1 MILASVVVPVTLAL
15 AAACGGQGETDA
27 GRTTVVA
34 AVYPLAFAAEQVGG
48 TSVEVRDL
56 TPAGAEPHDLEL
68 GARDI
73 EAIRAADLVVYLGHG
88 FQPALEDALAER
100 AGPSL
105 DVLAGERVAAV
116 PGHGSDP
123 HVWLDPRR
131 YARVA
136 RAIARALG
144 DPVKA
149 APFVARLEALDA
161 ELERG
166 LATCARREIVT
177 SHAAFGYLAER
188 YRLVQVPLTGVA
200 PEVEP
205 SPRDLESLV
214 DLVRAH
220 GATTIFSEPLL
231 PGDLA
236 ATVAREADARTAV
249 LDPLEGLTAGEGAD
263 YLSVMRAN
271 LAVLREA
278 LGCT

>member
-1 MILASVVVPVTLAL
+1 MILASVVGAATLAL
-15 AAACGGQGETDA
+15 AAACGGARETDT
-27 GRTTVVA
+27 GRTKVVA

-48 TSVEVRDL
+48 TSIEVRDL
-56 TPAGAEPHDLEL
+56 TPVGAEPHDLEL

-73 EAIRAADLVVYLGHG
+73 QAIRAADLVVYLGHG
-88 FQPALEDALAER
+88 FQPALEDALADR
-100 AGPSL
+100 TGPSL
-105 DVLAGERVAAV
+105 DVLAGQGAAL
-116 PGHGSDP
+116 GQENGLDP

-131 YARVA
+131 YARIA
-136 RAIARALG
+136 RAIARELG
-144 DPVKA
+144 DPA
-149 APFVARLEALDA
+149 SAEPFVARLEALDA

-166 LATCARREIVT
+166 LARCARREIVT
-177 SHAAFGYLAER
+177 SHAAFGYLARR

-236 ATVAREADARTAV
+236 ETVAREADARVAV
-249 LDPLEGLTAGEGAD
+249 LDPLEGLTADEGAD
-263 YLSVMRAN
+263 YLSVMRTN
-271 LAVLREA
+271 LATLREA